1 MIKFVGNLTVN
12 FFVTNDILS
21 MDKILLVFFYFF
33 YSDDDLSKKYF
44 MVQLEA
50 TQNF

>member
-12 FFVTNDILS
+12 FFVDNDILS
-21 MDKILLVFFYFF
+21 IKKILSIFSTFSC
-33 YSDDDLSKKYF
+33 SDDDLSKEYF
-44 MVQLEA
+44 IVQLEA